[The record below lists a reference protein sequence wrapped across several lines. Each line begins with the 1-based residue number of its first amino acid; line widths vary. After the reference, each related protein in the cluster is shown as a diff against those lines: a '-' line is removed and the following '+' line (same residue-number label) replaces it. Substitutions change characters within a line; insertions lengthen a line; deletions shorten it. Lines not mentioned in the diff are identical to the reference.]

1 MNASLSTLDPFVD
14 RRVDHMV
21 DAGLLKEVRDIYT
34 MDADYT
40 KGLRQAIGVRE
51 FEPVLRRY
59 LLEHQKCYDES
70 HIQTPNDQTLKQN
83 IQHIVDSADENEWK
97 ALLTEAIEKVKL
109 NTRRLVRRQRRRFNR
124 LQMLFGWNIHYVDAT
139 KSIISRVDD
148 TWAVEVV
155 KPSVGIIKSF
165 LTGESSTENGSSA
178 SEEMKSMRKDLWTR
192 HVCEACGNK
201 VLRGSYEWEQ
211 HQQGRGHRKRI
222 SRLKKSGSL
231 CL

>member
-21 DAGLLKEVRDIYT
+21 DAGLLKEVFDIYT
-34 MDADYT
+34 EDADYT

-51 FEPVLRRY
+51 FESFLRRY
-59 LLEHQKCYDES
+59 LLEHQKCYES
-70 HIQTPNDQTLKQN
+70 QIQTPNDQTLKQN
-83 IQHIVDSADENEWK
+83 IQHIVDSPDDNEGK
-97 ALLTEAIEKVKL
+97 ALLTEAIGQVKL

-139 KSIISRVDD
+139 KSIISGADD
-148 TWAVEVV
+148 IWAVEVV

-165 LTGESSTENGSSA
+165 LIGESSTENGSNA
-178 SEEMKSMRKDLWTR
+178 SEEKMLMQKDLWTR
-192 HVCEACGNK
+192 YVCEACGNK
-201 VLRGSYEWEQ
+201 VLRGAHEWEQ
-211 HQQGRGHRKRI
+211 HLQGRHHRKRI